1 MKKAIF
7 ALVAGLS
14 MTTQVIAADAGSAIP
29 SGTAIPATTAGCSL
43 LSEDVTINL
52 SNNVFGAYACNIT
65 DNVIA
70 VATCHPTGRKGN
82 VTVSCDPTDANA
94 PAGCAA
100 ADAAAP
106 TEGTAT
112 VQGGLAF
119 TASSRGGR
127 VSGTAAANCVTGG
140 STVAEAQAA
149 AGL

>member
-65 DNVIA
+65 DNV
-70 VATCHPTGRKGN
+70 VKQTRGR
-82 VTVSCDPTDANA
+82 
-94 PAGCAA
+94 
-100 ADAAAP
+100 
-106 TEGTAT
+106 
-112 VQGGLAF
+112 GLRIVKH
-119 TASSRGGR
+119 TRNGPIPS
-127 VSGTAAANCVTGG
+127 
-140 STVAEAQAA
+140 
-149 AGL
+149 